1 MIETFILYN
10 AILLLSVL
18 FAYYAEH
25 SKTRR
30 SRILARYSLFMV
42 LFVPS
47 VLRYDIGTDYASY
60 VDSFNFSSEYKQTEI
75 VFYALI
81 LFLRNLQLPAHSLF
95 VCSAFITYFPLLF
108 LQRKNYTWKIL
119 MYVLLCYLLSYSA
132 IRNMISLS
140 LVILAFDLFF
150 RGKRWG
156 AFIIYPLSV
165 LFHASSFV
173 FLPFF
178 FVNRMHCN
186 RIILLLIS
194 SFLLCICYTDMFFVL
209 LNNDLFLNSYYG
221 GYMFSVYGVEPSY
234 HTGYGAFSKIL
245 FAAIVFLSVLFSKTK
260 DNAVIYFSLF
270 YFISLVLMTKVSI
283 FLRLADAAAITLVF
297 ALPLCLSVWREK
309 KIIAL
314 KYLMVLFYVVLFE
327 MFIYANNRGLKE
339 GNVGV
344 SPYQTIFC
352 E

>member
-234 HTGYGAFSKIL
+234 NTGYGAFSKI
-245 FAAIVFLSVLFSKTK
+245 
-260 DNAVIYFSLF
+260 SLF

>member
-1 MIETFILYN
+1 MQNILKRD
-10 AILLLSVL
+10 AHVSLLVT
-18 FAYYAEH
+18 A
-25 SKTRR
+25 
-30 SRILARYSLFMV
+30 
-42 LFVPS
+42 S

-119 MYVLLCYLLSYSA
+119 MYSA

-234 HTGYGAFSKIL
+234 NTGYGAFSKIL

>member
-234 HTGYGAFSKIL
+234 NTGYGAFSKIL

-270 YFISLVLMTKVSI
+270 YFISLV
-283 FLRLADAAAITLVF
+283 RL
-297 ALPLCLSVWREK
+297 LPRL
-309 KIIAL
+309 
-314 KYLMVLFYVVLFE
+314 
-327 MFIYANNRGLKE
+327 
-339 GNVGV
+339 
-344 SPYQTIFC
+344 
-352 E
+352 

>member
-119 MYVLLCYLLSYSA
+119 MY
-132 IRNMISLS
+132 
-140 LVILAFDLFF
+140 LFF

-234 HTGYGAFSKIL
+234 NTGYGAFSKIL